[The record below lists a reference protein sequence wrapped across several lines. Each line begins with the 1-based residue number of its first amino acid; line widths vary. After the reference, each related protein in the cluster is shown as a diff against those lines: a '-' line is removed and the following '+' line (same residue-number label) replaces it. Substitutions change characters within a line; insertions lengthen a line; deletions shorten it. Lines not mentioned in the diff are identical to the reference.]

1 MAKYYDIGNLLILL
15 KGLDEKGRIESVVPT
30 SVKSVSFNDMEGHT
44 YVGVFKVSYKG
55 TNRYRLFKVVFNSSC
70 LEYNQEAIDYMREC
84 LVGFGFA

>member
-1 MAKYYDIGNLLILL
+1 MVKYYEIGNMLSLL

-55 TNRYRLFKVVFNSSC
+55 TERYRLFKVVFNSSD
-70 LEYNQEAIDYMREC
+70 LLYDQDAMEYMTEC
-84 LVGFGFA
+84 LVGFELA

>member
-1 MAKYYDIGNLLILL
+1 MANYYKIGNLLSLL

-55 TNRYRLFKVVFNSSC
+55 TERYRLFKVVFNSSD
-70 LEYNQEAIDYMREC
+70 LDYEYDAMDYMHEC
-84 LVGFGFA
+84 LVSFGFA

>member
-1 MAKYYDIGNLLILL
+1 MAKYYKIDNLLSLL

-55 TNRYRLFKVVFNSSC
+55 TERYRLFKVVFNSSD
-70 LEYNQEAIDYMREC
+70 LDYEYDAMDYMHEC
-84 LVGFGFA
+84 LVSFGFA

>member
-1 MAKYYDIGNLLILL
+1 MVKYYKIGNLLSLL

-55 TNRYRLFKVVFNSSC
+55 TERCRLFKVVFNSSD
-70 LEYNQEAIDYMREC
+70 LDYEHDAIDYMREC
-84 LVGFGFA
+84 LVGFGLA